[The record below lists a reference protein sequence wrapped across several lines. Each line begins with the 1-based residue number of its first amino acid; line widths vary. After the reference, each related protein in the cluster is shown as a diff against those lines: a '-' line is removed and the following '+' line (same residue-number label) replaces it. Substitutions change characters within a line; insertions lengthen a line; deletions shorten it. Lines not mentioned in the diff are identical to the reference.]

1 VARLTGLPLDV
12 VERRQARIPPSVF
25 IKEFDRSHSQVLSR
39 YDGSVSSPDPNPT
52 SSWADAPDP
61 VLDATVPLWTTA
73 FVQYAGSELGYKT
86 DETYRLLN
94 RDARQRWD
102 FGTSP
107 THQGYAGVID
117 EVQAARSANPS
128 FQVLIATGYTDLITP
143 YLTSTFLVRQLPS
156 LPRAAP
162 IQVETYA
169 GGHMLYLRPE
179 SREALKQDA
188 KAMYDRAMKAAS

>member
-1 VARLTGLPLDV
+1 M
-12 VERRQARIPPSVF
+12 
-25 IKEFDRSHSQVLSR
+25 
-39 YDGSVSSPDPNPT
+39 
-52 SSWADAPDP
+52 
-61 VLDATVPLWTTA
+61 
-73 FVQYAGSELGYKT
+73 
-86 DETYRLLN
+86 
-94 RDARQRWD
+94 
-102 FGTSP
+102 
-107 THQGYAGVID
+107 ID

-143 YLTSTFLVRQLPS
+143 YLTSTFLIRQLPS